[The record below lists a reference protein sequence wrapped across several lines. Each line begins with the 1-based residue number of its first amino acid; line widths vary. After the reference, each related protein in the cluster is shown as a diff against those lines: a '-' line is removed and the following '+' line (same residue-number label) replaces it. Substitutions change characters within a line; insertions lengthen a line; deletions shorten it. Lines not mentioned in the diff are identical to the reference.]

1 MDESTRVSR
10 LTLPKGH
17 FHMVLDTDTANEVDD
32 QFAIAYAV
40 RSTEAGEMTL
50 DAIYAAPFPVGGDE
64 KRAGEG
70 MALSYDEAC
79 RVLAHTKTEKKIP
92 VLRGSDRYIGTE
104 GPISSPAALDLID
117 RAMAMPD
124 GEVLYVAAIGAP
136 TNVASAL
143 LLEPKIAEK
152 IVVVFLGGTG
162 FYWPNTLEFNI
173 RQDVAASRFLLDCGV
188 PLILCPTYSVTALL
202 RTSVYEIDHFLDG
215 KSEIGTYLSG
225 IVRARAE
232 GDIATVTPDF
242 AWSKIIWDIA
252 APALLLHPE
261 YTRSSLVHAPVLNGG
276 NCPRWSFDNTRHLIR
291 VLDFIDRDRVFTDVF
306 RKLAK

>member
-10 LTLPKGH
+10 LALPTGH

-64 KRAGEG
+64 SRAGEG
-70 MALSYDEAC
+70 MERSFEEAG
-79 RVLAHTKTEKKIP
+79 RVLAHTKTALSVP
-92 VLRGSDRYIGTE
+92 VLRGSDRYVGDS
-104 GPISSPAALDLID
+104 GAAMSPAALDLIR

-143 LLEPKIAEK
+143 LLEPKIADK

-173 RQDVAASRFLLDCGV
+173 RQDVAASRVLLDSGV
-188 PLILCPTYSVTALL
+188 PLILCPTYSVTVLL
-202 RTSVYEIDHFLDG
+202 RTSVYEIDHFLAG
-215 KSEIGTYLSG
+215 KSEIGTYLAD
-225 IVRARAE
+225 IVRRRAE

-242 AWSKIIWDIA
+242 AWSKVIWDIA

-261 YTRSSLVHAPVLNGG
+261 YTRSSLVPAPILNGG
-276 NCPRWSFDNTRHLIR
+276 DVPRFSFDNTRHLIR